1 MPTKEATTWW
11 ERLVDTTQDAVIT
24 ADGRGNIVLFN
35 ASAERIFGWTADE
48 VVGRPLTVLMA
59 QPYAAEHDE
68 YVRRYEETGH
78 RRAIGRIRTV
88 RARRKNGQDFPIEL
102 SVTELDPEGAIRYA
116 AVIRDI
122 SEKVDLQSQLLEHER
137 LAAIGTMAAKFAHE
151 VGNPL
156 NSVYMHAQLLQRR
169 IDKQRDILDERI
181 PIGLDMLMG
190 EISRLNALLR
200 EFRSLSRREQFDFR
214 PLDLNDLV
222 TELCRA
228 QGLYL
233 QAAKVDL
240 EESLS
245 DALPPVRAD
254 GDKVKQVLLNLC
266 KNATEAM
273 PEGGRLEV
281 RTSQSDDHL
290 ALIEVKDTGGGIQP
304 GVNVFEPFVTT
315 KEEGTGLGLAISRQI
330 AAAHGGHLSY
340 ESTPGEGTTFAL
352 SLPLFREE

>member
-1 MPTKEATTWW
+1 MPNNEATTWW
-11 ERLVDTTQDAVIT
+11 ERLVATTQDAVIT

-35 ASAERIFGWTADE
+35 ASAERIFGWASEE

-59 QPYAAEHDE
+59 QPYASEHDE

-88 RARRKNGQDFPIEL
+88 RARRKNGEDFPIEL
-102 SVTELDPEGAIRYA
+102 SVTELDPEGSIRYG

-169 IDKQRDILDERI
+169 IDKQRDVLDDRVSV
-181 PIGLDMLMG
+181 GLEMLMG
-190 EISRLNALLR
+190 EIARLNALLR
-200 EFRSLSRREQFDFR
+200 EFRSLSRREQLEFR
-214 PLDLNDLV
+214 PVDLNELV
-222 TELCRA
+222 RELCRG
-228 QGLYL
+228 QGLFL
-233 QAAKVDL
+233 QSCKVEV
-240 EESLS
+240 EETFA
-245 DALPPVRAD
+245 DGLPPVRAD

-273 PEGGRLEV
+273 PDGGRIAL
-281 RTSQSDDHL
+281 RTSKTDDHL
-290 ALIEVKDTGGGIQP
+290 ARIEIQDTGSGIDP

-315 KEEGTGLGLAISRQI
+315 KAEGTGLGLAISRQI
-330 AAAHGGHLSY
+330 AAAHGGHLNY
-340 ESTPGEGTTFAL
+340 ESTPGEGTTFSL
-352 SLPLFREE
+352 TLPLVREA